1 MTENAK
7 QLHNSN
13 DEVMWRMRAL
23 KHTARSLAAKAKE
36 LERMAKADANI
47 PAMDKASLEQVLRRI
62 DNVMEWRFVDVLGEV
77 QLDAD
82 ILTQSIDFEPCE
94 PCASASSRLSWI
106 TSKRKV
112 RLKKSSIAA
121 KSRKGDPCSLY
132 LNTSS
137 RLWIPTPHL
146 DCIAMT

>member
-23 KHTARSLAAKAKE
+23 KHTARSL
-36 LERMAKADANI
+36 
-47 PAMDKASLEQVLRRI
+47 
-62 DNVMEWRFVDVLGEV
+62 
-77 QLDAD
+77 
-82 ILTQSIDFEPCE
+82 
-94 PCASASSRLSWI
+94 
-106 TSKRKV
+106 
-112 RLKKSSIAA
+112 AA